1 MRSPLNRSRTSAS
14 SAKYPSTSMSAC
26 RDACRSTSPSS
37 VARSSGSQTVK
48 SRCSVKAIAG
58 SPSLTARSQ
67 ARRMVEESDVSQ
79 DQWVWTWLSG
89 GRVSWDRIAV
99 DSPPSSTGPAGWSV
113 SSAPLP
119 TVVVMSTAAPPSEIT
134 EEALAV
140 LRELTGRPEAVFR
153 EGQDAAVA
161 ALVERQERAL
171 VVQRTGWGKSAV
183 DFVSTALLRRRG
195 KGPTL
200 LVSPLLALMRD
211 QVAAAARA
219 GIKAVE
225 ISSSNVTEWD
235 DINARLAADEV
246 DVLLVSPERL
256 TNPRF
261 REEQLPDLVARCGLL
276 VVDEAHCVSDWGHD
290 FRPDY
295 RRIRDLLGTLP
306 EGTPV
311 LATTATANARV
322 VDDVAEQLG
331 AGGVSVTTVRG
342 PLARDSLRLGVLR
355 LPSDRARLAWLA
367 AHLGDLPG
375 SGIVY
380 TLTVAAAEETAS
392 LLRDAG
398 YDVRAYTGRLDDA
411 DRREAEEALR
421 ENRVK
426 ALVATSALGMGFDKP
441 DLGFVVHLGAP
452 SSPVSYYQQV
462 GRAGRAVE
470 KADALLLPGAEDADI
485 WRYFATSS
493 MPREDHAAA
502 VLGAMADGK
511 AWSVA
516 RLETV
521 ADVRRSRLE
530 LLLKVL
536 AVDGAVERVQGG
548 WRSTGQPWVYDADRY
563 ARVTRTREAEQRA
576 MIAYARPLDEAE
588 CRMSFLQHALDD
600 PTASPCGRCDVCV
613 GAWYSGDLP
622 DAAADAASAVLDR
635 PGVELAPR
643 AMWPTGADRLGVDV
657 KGKIP
662 PSEQLQTGRA
672 VARLTDLGWGQRL
685 RTLLGDDGVG
695 GVVDLEAPGIE
706 EDPDAAFDVPVKH
719 SISDVPPDDELIRAC
734 ARVLGSWDWKERP
747 GAVIAIPSRRRPQ
760 LVAGLAQGLAR
771 LGRLP
776 YLGEMTLQHGG
787 PTGKPGG
794 NSAFRLAAVWDRIVV
809 GPELRDR
816 LAEAGSAPVLLV
828 DDLADSRWTMTVAG
842 RELRRAGAAAV
853 LPFVLALTA

>member
-1 MRSPLNRSRTSAS
+1 
-14 SAKYPSTSMSAC
+14 
-26 RDACRSTSPSS
+26 
-37 VARSSGSQTVK
+37 
-48 SRCSVKAIAG
+48 
-58 SPSLTARSQ
+58 
-67 ARRMVEESDVSQ
+67 
-79 DQWVWTWLSG
+79 
-89 GRVSWDRIAV
+89 
-99 DSPPSSTGPAGWSV
+99 
-113 SSAPLP
+113 
-119 TVVVMSTAAPPSEIT
+119 MSTAVTTDLAD
-134 EEALAV
+134 EALGV

-153 EGQDAAVA
+153 EGQDEAVT

-183 DFVSTALLRRRG
+183 YFVSTALLRRRG

-211 QVAAAARA
+211 QVTAAARA

-235 DINARLAADEV
+235 DIHARLAADDV

-295 RRIRDLLGTLP
+295 RRIRDLLGQLP
-306 EGTPV
+306 AGTPV
-311 LATTATANARV
+311 LATTATANERV
-322 VDDVAEQLG
+322 VADVAEQLG
-331 AGGVSVTTVRG
+331 AGGVQVTTVRG

-355 LPSDRARLAWLA
+355 LDTDRARLAWLA
-367 AHLGDLPG
+367 AHLEDLPG

-380 TLTVAAAEETAS
+380 TLTVAAAEETAA

-398 YDVRAYTGRLDDA
+398 HEVRAYTGRLDDA
-411 DRREAEEALR
+411 DRKDAEEALR

-470 KADALLLPGAEDADI
+470 HADVLLLPGPEDLAI
-485 WRYFATSS
+485 WQWFATSS

-502 VLGAMADGK
+502 VLTAMADGK

-548 WRSTGQPWVYDADRY
+548 WRSTGVPWEYDAERY
-563 ARVTRTREAEQRA
+563 ARVTATREAEQRS
-576 MIAYARPLDEAE
+576 MIAYARPVDDAE
-588 CRMSFLQHALDD
+588 CRMAFLQEALDD
-600 PTASPCGRCDVCV
+600 PTAAPCGRCDVCA
-613 GAWYSGDLP
+613 GPWYASEIP
-622 DAAADAASAVLDR
+622 ADAAEAASARLDR

-643 AMWPTGADRLGVDV
+643 AQWPTGADRLGVQV
-657 KGKIP
+657 KGKIGP
-662 PSEQLQTGRA
+662 AEQVETGRA

-695 GVVDLEAPGIE
+695 GVATLAEDLEAPPIE
-706 EDPDAAFDVPVKH
+706 EDPDAALEVSHRVIRPGLTTDA
-719 SISDVPPDDELIRAC
+719 PPDAELMKAC
-734 ARVLGSWDWKERP
+734 ARVLGAWDWAQRP
-747 GAVIAIPSRRRPQ
+747 GAVVAMPSRRRPA
-760 LVAGLAQGLAR
+760 LVAGVAQGLAG

-776 YLGEMTLQHGG
+776 YLGSMELASGG
-787 PTGKPGG
+787 PTGGPGG
-794 NSAFRLAAVWDRIVV
+794 NSAFRLAGVWQRIVV
-809 GPELRDR
+809 GPELRQR
-816 LAEAGSAPVLLV
+816 LADLGDAPVLLV

-842 RELRRAGAAAV
+842 RELRLAGAASV
-853 LPFVLALTA
+853 LPFVLALSA